1 LRRCGTRTT
10 STTRTS
16 GAARTAIAAR
26 RTVRI
31 RTKNAIQAIDGNVGT
46 VKDFYFDDDKWVVRY
61 LIIETGSWLLSRKV
75 LLSPFAIKYLNID
88 ERTLSVDITMK
99 QVEDSPTIDTDKPV
113 SRQHETKHLDYFG
126 YPYYWGD
133 TDLWGA
139 YPNPNLVNYDGMARP
154 KDTPEIARMLSE
166 VETLRHN
173 RDDPHLRSC
182 AAVISYHIEALDG
195 EIGHVDGMFM
205 DDKTWA
211 IRYFIINTSN
221 WWIGHQLLIQPLWI
235 KEVSWQDE
243 KVFIGLKREE
253 VQNAPRY
260 DESIPFNRD
269 MEARVHLYF
278 GPKG

>member
-1 LRRCGTRTT
+1 MRRCGTRTT

-221 WWIGHQLLIQPLWI
+221 WWLGHQLLIQPLWI
-235 KEVSWQDE
+235 KEVSWPDE

>member
-1 LRRCGTRTT
+1 MRRCGTRTT

-99 QVEDSPTIDTDKPV
+99 QVEESPAIDTDKPV
-113 SRQHETKHLDYFG
+113 SRQHETEHLDYFG

-235 KEVSWQDE
+235 KEVSWPDE